1 MNTATTFPITTATIL
16 CIALIIVMIVGMCY
30 IAGLLDQRNRAYAYV
45 EKHTGLSLEVLI
57 RASRG
62 EIK

>member
-1 MNTATTFPITTATIL
+1 MNTATIL
-16 CIALIIVMIVGMCY
+16 CVALIIVIICGMSY

-45 EKHTGLSLEVLI
+45 EKHTGLSMEMII
-57 RASRG
+57 RAGRG